1 MLRLKRIWEGDK
13 PKLSSYLNTLKKGKV
28 LIPFGH
34 GLGDT
39 IMFLAPFEALCK
51 KYPLIEFTIAMQK
64 GLGFEELKEDVEVHN
79 GKVIFSTDLSYNK
92 ETDEY
97 DIIADID
104 FPMSEGQIKLT
115 KGEYCCVHELGI
127 DPANG
132 HKKLTQGKNRL
143 IAIHYQITCLPD
155 SSNPDRTTAQLIWD
169 DVIGAGFIPI
179 EMHFEHVFHNPVN
192 KKFDFIDCSVRHVRP
207 RVSTLIG
214 LIEQCVGV
222 ICVVSGNLHIA
233 LSVLPDNRIF
243 FLQKHFK
250 LESFTKRTDISRAS
264 IMPGEYKGEVKEWL
278 SNI

>member
-1 MLRLKRIWEGDK
+1 MWENEK
-13 PKLSSYLNTLKKGKV
+13 PKLSHYLDTLKKGKV

-39 IMFLAPFEALCK
+39 VMFINPFNALCK
-51 KYPLIEFTIAMQK
+51 RYPDIEFTLAMQK
-64 GLGFEELKEDVEVHN
+64 GLGFEELEADIICAN
-79 GKVIFSTDLSYNK
+79 GKAICSSDLSYNK
-92 ETDEY
+92 ETDEFN
-97 DIIADID
+97 IIADID

-127 DPANG
+127 DPVSG

-143 IAIHYQITCLPD
+143 IGIHYQITCLPD

-169 DVIGAGFIPI
+169 DVLGCGFIPI

-192 KKFDFIDCSVRHVRP
+192 KKFDFIDCSVRHARP
-207 RVSTLIG
+207 QISTLIG
-214 LIEQCVGV
+214 LIEQCAGV
-222 ICVVSGNLHIA
+222 ICVVSGNLHTA

-278 SNI
+278 AKLDK